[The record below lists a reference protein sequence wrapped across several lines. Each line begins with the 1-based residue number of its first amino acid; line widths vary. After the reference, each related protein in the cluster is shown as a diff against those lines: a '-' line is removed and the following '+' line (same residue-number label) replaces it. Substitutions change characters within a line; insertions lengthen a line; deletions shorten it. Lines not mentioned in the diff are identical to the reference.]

1 MTTEDTK
8 AQDAPTFT
16 AAIKGFN
23 ADLTCRGF
31 QFVAGG
37 EYRHDG
43 PVKACKSGF
52 HVITGHPLAVFEY
65 YAPAGSRFFRVEIGG
80 ATDSDDDDKT
90 AAEILRVGQEIGF
103 AELVA
108 EAVKH
113 VTDRARPEG
122 EAATGARGAA
132 SATGYRGAASA
143 TGDLGAAS
151 ATGDLGAASATGNHG
166 AASATGAR
174 GAASATGY
182 RGAASATG
190 DLGAASATGDWS
202 AASATGYRGAASATG
217 EASVAVATGRYGRV
231 KAAEGS
237 GIALFE
243 RDDDG
248 DIIAAF
254 AGVSGRDGIKA
265 DTWYTLTGGKLT
277 EVEG

>member
-8 AQDAPTFT
+8 AQETPTFT

-52 HVITGHPLAVFEY
+52 HVITGHPLAVFDY

-90 AAEILRVGQEIGF
+90 AAEILRVGKEVGF

-122 EAATGARGAA
+122 EAATGDHGAA
-132 SATGYRGAASA
+132 SATGYQ
-143 TGDLGAAS
+143 
-151 ATGDLGAASATGNHG
+151 
-166 AASATGAR
+166 
-174 GAASATGY
+174 
-182 RGAASATG
+182 
-190 DLGAASATGDWS
+190 
-202 AASATGYRGAASATG
+202 GAASATG